1 MVIVCGD
8 KPDEDSLYAALESL
22 YELQIFEDDNTNCRS
37 LYELVDRITIIELAG
52 YPGEIQNLVVALT
65 LDLFYSQM
73 QKNGKPEVHGDYRQI
88 TKMILVDEADNFM
101 SQNFPSLR
109 KVLKEGRE
117 YGVGV
122 ILSTQDITHFQ
133 TGENDYSSYVLT
145 WVIHRVSKLKPQD
158 IKAIFSI
165 NDKVEQERVMETI
178 NKLEKHYSLYIDGA
192 KQLVKMRDKAFW
204 EIVN

>member
-1 MVIVCGD
+1 
-8 KPDEDSLYAALESL
+8 
-22 YELQIFEDDNTNCRS
+22 
-37 LYELVDRITIIELAG
+37 
-52 YPGEIQNLVVALT
+52 
-65 LDLFYSQM
+65 
-73 QKNGKPEVHGDYRQI
+73 
-88 TKMILVDEADNFM
+88 MILVDEADNFM

-145 WVIHRVSKLKPQD
+145 WIIHRVAKIKPQD

-165 NDKVEQERVMETI
+165 NEKAEQEKVMETI
-178 NKLEKHYSLYIDGA
+178 NKLDKHYSLYIDGA
-192 KQLVKMRDKAFW
+192 KKLVKMRDKAFW
-204 EIVN
+204 ELS